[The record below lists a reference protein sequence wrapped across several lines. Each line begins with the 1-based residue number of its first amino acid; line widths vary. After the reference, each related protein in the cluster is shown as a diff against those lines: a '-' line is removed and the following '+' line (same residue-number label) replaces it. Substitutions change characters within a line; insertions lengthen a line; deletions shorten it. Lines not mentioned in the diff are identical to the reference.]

1 MNTEIIGRESLI
13 GVTAPVHIK
22 WNVLGGVQVG
32 TRRASLAGGNME
44 DFRLISILL
53 ILVSLGGCA
62 SSLRCGT
69 DGDSSYV
76 DVVNIREIPSAGRY
90 YAELCSFA
98 YEAPPK
104 AEITI
109 LEEAL

>member
-1 MNTEIIGRESLI
+1 MKKIIGI
-13 GVTAPVHIK
+13 FI
-22 WNVLGGVQVG
+22 VL
-32 TRRASLAGGNME
+32 
-44 DFRLISILL
+44 LL
-53 ILVSLGGCA
+53 SGCA

-98 YEAPPK
+98 YEV
-104 AEITI
+104 EGVLR
-109 LEEAL
+109 LEGVE